1 MTLVQ
6 NVSALACCMAQEL
19 KTRIDANH
27 GGLAKAWVSFAYRGK
42 DNGKAKGKSK
52 TQPTPALELLGTFNV
67 RKVKRLG
74 VGRYQIYFDTEMP
87 DTHYGWHAQ
96 GQHAGL
102 TPWVAATSTRITG
115 TQLQHY
121 LELRCTSLLG
131 LAVDP
136 LELHLTVWR

>member
-42 DNGKAKGKSK
+42 AKNKSK
-52 TQPTPALELLGTFNV
+52 TQPSPALVLLGTFNV

-74 VGRYQIYFDTEMP
+74 VGRYQIYFDAEIP

-102 TPWVAATSTRITG
+102 IPWVAATSTRITG
-115 TQLQHY
+115 TQLQQY
-121 LELRCTSLLG
+121 LELRCTSPLG

>member
-27 GGLAKAWVSFAYRGK
+27 GGLAKAWVSFAYQGK
-42 DNGKAKGKSK
+42 GTGKSK
-52 TQPTPALELLGTFNV
+52 LKAQPTPALVLLGTFNV

-74 VGRYQIYFDTEMP
+74 VGRYQIYFDAEMP

-102 TPWVAATSTRITG
+102 IPWVAATSTRITG
-115 TQLQHY
+115 TQLQQHM
-121 LELRCTSLLG
+121 ELRCTSPLG

>member
-6 NVSALACCMAQEL
+6 NVSALACCMALEL

-42 DNGKAKGKSK
+42 AKNKSK
-52 TQPTPALELLGTFNV
+52 TQPSPALVLLGTFNV

-74 VGRYQIYFDTEMP
+74 VGRYQIYFDAEIP

-102 TPWVAATSTRITG
+102 IPWVAATSTRITG
-115 TQLQHY
+115 TQMQQY

-131 LAVDP
+131 FAVDP